1 LRGQLLWNGRRQN
14 WIEQSLA
21 HYQQALERDP
31 NFALAHIGV
40 ADCYIM
46 LSGHRKLSMPEA
58 ETKARPNIMMAL
70 KIDDSLAQAHNAFAE
85 LKYQYEYDWTGA
97 ETEFKKGG

>member
-1 LRGQLLWNGRRQN
+1 
-14 WIEQSLA
+14 
-21 HYQQALERDP
+21 
-31 NFALAHIGV
+31 
-40 ADCYIM
+40 M

-97 ETEFKKGG
+97 ETEFKKAVELNPNVAWIRQAYGWFLMSAGRFDEATAEMEKARELLRMAGFSS